1 MTSPKSETLN
11 APRAVVVGAGPVG
24 CLAAQVL
31 ARHGYAVEVY
41 EKRPHYVEHGLRHDG
56 RTINLSLSPRG
67 VAALAGAGTAT
78 STAGGVRDFAE
89 LARLAVPMRRRVRHE
104 PYGRTG
110 VVPYG
115 SDDRQNLSV
124 DRNDL
129 NLHLMKGAEAAPA
142 VRFVF
147 DAECGEVDFTARRVT
162 FTGPA
167 GRTFEVGYD
176 LLVGAD
182 GAHSAVRGR
191 LAAQGLTRVEQ
202 RAAGAEYRE
211 ITLVPAKAP
220 GGQEHF
226 DPGAIHVW
234 PRDGFFMVGLPNLDG
249 SLRCTLVLPG
259 DDGTGAADRDTAA
272 TAATTFADL
281 AAEDALGDFLRRHF
295 PDAAAHH
302 RPARTGAAR
311 SPVSSISLVTCDP
324 VVHGDSVLL
333 MGDAAHTLA
342 PFLGQGVNLGLED
355 CAALD
360 RLLFAHRG
368 ERAAVLARF
377 QQERVPEHEAAAA
390 LSLANYRELNGTGPA
405 PRSAG
410 AASLPTLVN
419 FLSSSYREALDAYAG
434 ARHAVAAD
442 PLPHPIGR

>member
-1 MTSPKSETLN
+1 MTSPKSEPPHT
-11 APRAVVVGAGPVG
+11 PRAVVVGAGPVG

-41 EKRPHYVEHGLRHDG
+41 EKRPHYVEHGLRYDG

-67 VAALAGAGTAT
+67 VAALTGTGTAT
-78 STAGGVRDFAE
+78 STATGVRGFAE

-104 PYGRTG
+104 PDGRTG
-110 VVPYG
+110 VGPYG
-115 SDDRQNLSV
+115 SDDWQNLSV

-147 DAECGEVDFTARRVT
+147 DAECAEVDFAARRVT

-167 GRTFEVGYD
+167 GRPFEAGYD

-211 ITLVPAKAP
+211 ITLVPPKAP
-220 GGQEHF
+220 AGQEHF
-226 DPGAIHVW
+226 DSGAIHVW

-259 DDGTGAADRDTAA
+259 DGEGSGPANRDAA
-272 TAATTFADL
+272 TTTFADL
-281 AAEDALGDFLRRHF
+281 ATEEALGDFLRRHF

-302 RPARTGAAR
+302 RPVRTGPAR
-311 SPVSSISLVTCDP
+311 SPVSSIPLVTCDP

-360 RLLFAHRG
+360 RLLSAHRG
-368 ERAAVLARF
+368 EPADVLARF
-377 QQERVPEHEAAAA
+377 QQERVPEHQAAAA
-390 LSLANYRELNGTGPA
+390 LSLANYAELNSADPA
-405 PRSAG
+405 PRNAG
-410 AASLPTLVN
+410 AAPLPTLVN
-419 FLSSSYREALDAYAG
+419 FLSSSYREALDVYAG
-434 ARHAVAAD
+434 ARRAVTAD